1 MSDPRASDWRVA
13 VSLFTTIPAGVNKV
27 LDDDVAARAVLWL
40 PGIGLLLGAIGGG
53 VVLGA
58 GSLNGTG
65 PGRLL
70 GAALAVAVIAVL
82 TGGLHLDGLADTAD
96 GLGSRRPAD
105 VALEIMRRS
114 DIGPMGVGALVL
126 VLLVQVAA
134 VAAIPR
140 APLAA
145 GAVVLAEVTGRVS
158 VVVATSSP
166 AARPGGF
173 GALVAGRTTPVERA
187 LMAGALAC
195 AVAAAGLTGGGPA
208 LAVRGLAAALAG
220 LLAGSLVQRTADR
233 RLGGMTGDVFGAIL
247 QVSATTVLIV
257 AALAG

>member
-1 MSDPRASDWRVA
+1 M
-13 VSLFTTIPAGVNKV
+13 SLFTTIPAGVSGM
-27 LDDDVAARAVLWL
+27 LDDEVAAKAILWL

-53 VVLGA
+53 VLLAVCTR
-58 GSLNGTG
+58 NTTG

-105 VALEIMRRS
+105 AALEIMRRS

-126 VLLVQVAA
+126 VLLIQVAA
-134 VAAIPR
+134 VAAVPR
-140 APLAA
+140 LPLAVA
-145 GAVVLAEVTGRVS
+145 ALALAEVTGRVS

-173 GALVAGRTTPVERA
+173 GALVAGRTTGAERA
-187 LMAGALAC
+187 LTVGVLAC
-195 AVAAAGLTGGGPA
+195 AVAAAGLTAGGPA
-208 LAVRGLAAALAG
+208 LAVRGLAATLAG
-220 LLAGSLVQRTADR
+220 LLAGWLLQRAARR

-247 QVSATTVLIV
+247 QVSAVAVLIV

>member
-1 MSDPRASDWRVA
+1 M
-13 VSLFTTIPAGVNKV
+13 SLFTTIPAGVNGV
-27 LDDDVAARAVLWL
+27 LDDEAAARAVLWL

-58 GSLNGTG
+58 GALNASG

-70 GAALAVAVIAVL
+70 GAALAVAAIAAL

-96 GLGSRRPAD
+96 GLGSRRAAD
-105 VALEIMRRS
+105 AALEIMRRS

-126 VLLVQVAA
+126 VLLIQVAA
-134 VAAIPR
+134 VAAVPR
-140 APLAA
+140 LPLAVA
-145 GAVVLAEVTGRVS
+145 ALVVAEVTGRVS

-173 GALVAGRTTPVERA
+173 GALVAGRTTGAERA
-187 LMAGALAC
+187 LLVGALGC
-195 AVAAAGLTGGGPA
+195 AVAAAGLTAGGPA
-208 LAVRGLAAALAG
+208 LAVRGLTATFAG
-220 LLAGSLVQRTADR
+220 LLAGWLLQRGAQQ

-247 QVSATTVLIV
+247 QVSATTALVV
-257 AALAG
+257 AALVK

>member
-1 MSDPRASDWRVA
+1 M
-13 VSLFTTIPAGVNKV
+13 SLFTTIPAGVSGM
-27 LDDDVAARAVLWL
+27 LDDEVAAKAILWL

-53 VVLGA
+53 VLLAVGT
-58 GSLNGTG
+58 LNTTG

-105 VALEIMRRS
+105 AALEIMRRS

-126 VLLVQVAA
+126 ALLIQVAA
-134 VAAIPR
+134 VAAVPR
-140 APLAA
+140 LPLAVA
-145 GAVVLAEVTGRVS
+145 ALALAEVTGRVS

-173 GALVAGRTTPVERA
+173 GALVAGRTTGAERA
-187 LMAGALAC
+187 LTVGVLAC
-195 AVAAAGLTGGGPA
+195 AVAAAGLTAGGPA
-208 LAVRGLAAALAG
+208 LAVRGLAATLAG
-220 LLAGSLVQRTADR
+220 LLAGWLLQRAARR

-247 QVSATTVLIV
+247 QVSAVAVLIV